1 MSRKAQTLTYI
12 HKHRSLIAYYC
23 FMFQLNKKKI
33 GKEEIT
39 RLNDGDDDYDDDNDD
54 NDDI

>member
-1 MSRKAQTLTYI
+1 
-12 HKHRSLIAYYC
+12 
-23 FMFQLNKKKI
+23 MFQLNKKKI

-39 RLNDGDDDYDDDNDD
+39 RLNDDDDDYDDDNDD